1 MIHNCGTFRSADS
14 IILGRQPERRQNC
27 ERRRRACAPMF
38 QDLQSL
44 LFKIREFQVCGVWAR
59 PAYLSETSKARNGG
73 EQILPPLLQQRSLR
87 GHDAPPGWAHLK

>member
-38 QDLQSL
+38 QDLQVIYFNIYIKSL
-44 LFKIREFQVCGVWAR
+44 IQDSGISSLWSVGSARLPFGNLQSEKRRRADPSSPPAAALSSWA
-59 PAYLSETSKARNGG
+59 
-73 EQILPPLLQQRSLR
+73 
-87 GHDAPPGWAHLK
+87 